1 MKIPAEVKYQINNM
15 VSRLSKV
22 KARTTELVSLYVPD
36 GFNINDVKNQLS
48 DELSLS
54 SNIKSK
60 QTRKAVLSAIEKII
74 NELKRYQKT
83 PKNGLII
90 FCGDIEQNPGK
101 QDTEIFVLDN
111 LPLPVSLR
119 LYRTEQTFVLEPLR
133 QMVNPKNVYGL
144 ISIDKND
151 AAIAVLHGSST
162 KILSKLSSCIPGKFR
177 AGGQSAAR
185 FSRVRDN
192 LTKAWY
198 EEVSLKTNAVLGPV
212 EDLKGII
219 VGGPSQTKESFLR
232 EEKLSPELKKKVIAV
247 IDTGYAGA
255 DGIKELLNKSQEVIA
270 GEDVIIEKKLIT
282 EFFRRLAKDEKVTY
296 GLEKIINAVKL
307 GAVEKILITDNLPP
321 ETIEKLMDLAKQYK
335 TEVKI
340 VSTDTEEGE
349 QLKLMGGTGAFLRYD
364 IGQV

>member
-111 LPLPVSLR
+111 LPLPLV
-119 LYRTEQTFVLEPLR
+119 
-133 QMVNPKNVYGL
+133 
-144 ISIDKND
+144 
-151 AAIAVLHGSST
+151 
-162 KILSKLSSCIPGKFR
+162 
-177 AGGQSAAR
+177 
-185 FSRVRDN
+185 
-192 LTKAWY
+192 
-198 EEVSLKTNAVLGPV
+198 
-212 EDLKGII
+212 
-219 VGGPSQTKESFLR
+219 
-232 EEKLSPELKKKVIAV
+232 
-247 IDTGYAGA
+247 
-255 DGIKELLNKSQEVIA
+255 
-270 GEDVIIEKKLIT
+270 
-282 EFFRRLAKDEKVTY
+282 
-296 GLEKIINAVKL
+296 
-307 GAVEKILITDNLPP
+307 
-321 ETIEKLMDLAKQYK
+321 
-335 TEVKI
+335 
-340 VSTDTEEGE
+340 
-349 QLKLMGGTGAFLRYD
+349 
-364 IGQV
+364 